1 MKNETKISWANK
13 TWNPLVGCA
22 LDSPGCT
29 NCYAM
34 KVAYR
39 EAEKGVAKFNDLTV
53 LASDNPVWN
62 GNVRVAKERVLND
75 PGRWKEPT
83 MIFVNSMSDLFY
95 EAFDERII
103 FDLLDRMVK
112 WDWHIFMVLT
122 KREARMRDMVD
133 AFCES
138 RGLET
143 LPRHIWMGVSVED
156 NKRAARRIPPLAE
169 TRAETRF
176 VSMEPLL
183 ESVDLSGFPV
193 LDWYIVGG
201 ESVELGE
208 SPKKA
213 RPFDVSW
220 ALAIAEYCKSVGA
233 AFHFKQ
239 FGSNPVGVTLKAFK
253 GDSPEEFPESVLIR
267 EYPY

>member
-1 MKNETKISWANK
+1 M
-13 TWNPLVGCA
+13 
-22 LDSPGCT
+22 
-29 NCYAM
+29 
-34 KVAYR
+34 
-39 EAEKGVAKFNDLTV
+39 

-62 GNVRVAKERVLND
+62 GKVRVAKERVLND

-95 EAFDERII
+95 EAFDEAII

-122 KREARMRDMVD
+122 KREARMRDVIG
-133 AFCES
+133 AFCDS

-143 LPRHIWMGVSVED
+143 LPKHIWMGVSVED
-156 NKRAARRIPPLAE
+156 NKRAARRIPPLVE

-183 ESVDLSGFPV
+183 EPVDLSGFPV

-208 SPKKA
+208 NPKKA

-220 ALAIAEYCKSVGA
+220 ALSIAEYCKSVGA

-239 FGSNPVGVTLKAFK
+239 FGTNPVGVTLTAFK
-253 GDSPEEFPESVLIR
+253 GDNPEEFPESVLIR